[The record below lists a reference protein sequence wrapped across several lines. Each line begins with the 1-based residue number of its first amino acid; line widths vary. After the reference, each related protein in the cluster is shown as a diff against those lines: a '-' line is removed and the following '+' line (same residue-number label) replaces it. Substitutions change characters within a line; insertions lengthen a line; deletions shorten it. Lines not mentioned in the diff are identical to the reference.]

1 MQVILLTE
9 CEEHMQTDSC
19 SSVLQRLQDGLQQ
32 FGAEALDD
40 PLQQPGH
47 SDQRL
52 LMQEVCLVATQGTF
66 LTLKGRSR
74 HVSWHILSVICS
86 TTAHPQLNRLAQQ
99 ASSTG

>member
-19 SSVLQRLQDGLQQ
+19 SSVLQHLQGGLQQ
-32 FGAEALDD
+32 FGAEGLDD

-47 SDQRL
+47 SDKRL

-66 LTLKGRSR
+66 LTLKGRPGY
-74 HVSWHILSVICS
+74 VL
-86 TTAHPQLNRLAQQ
+86 AHLFACVLQHN
-99 ASSTG
+99 SSIG